1 MIEHSVDSR
10 SDVGGEEVEQK
21 GGTVINDCFIRVSE
35 IGEAL
40 TAYIGSEE
48 CKIAQSCI
56 DDSHSG
62 FLSGIGMAGVVILSK
77 CQKYVLRRYA
87 SEGEGERG
95 TI

>member
-1 MIEHSVDSR
+1 MTA
-10 SDVGGEEVEQK
+10 

-87 SEGEGERG
+87 SDGERAEG
-95 TI
+95 DGDHEGD